1 MNHRLGAAQ
10 LISSSSFAMASRSG
24 STGATAE
31 ATEDRHGDGGA
42 ARGRLNVVEGDKAD
56 SLDELFASISA
67 ASRNAHRP
75 LPPPAMAS
83 RSGST
88 GATAE
93 ASEDLHGDGGAAL
106 TSSTPYLVVALFAG
120 LLLVGVLSTTTEN
133 TARHYHIS
141 VGGRGGHGDGAA
153 GRNAGGHAFRVHVLG
168 KPRGPVLGAPGAGRG
183 SAAAARNVCAAPP
196 AGGAAAAGF
205 AVATACDE
213 RSYTGVLLLA
223 ESLRAA
229 NPGVFLLVFDVGMTS
244 SESKMAVRALPCTE
258 LVAFPFGQ
266 HPHLAGGPAAGGAA
280 GTAWKPIA
288 VELAMRRFGVLVW
301 ADADMRVAGD
311 LAALLQGL
319 PARLALAGPP
329 PAPGFPAEEAAP
341 GPVWRAPLAAWW
353 GLGSGQEPG
362 QPLPAHGVATHV
374 MVVVGTADM
383 YWRVLGRWSLCAQDR
398 SCVELAT
405 QAAAAWPRGPA
416 AQAGGSGCAGRRTL
430 AVDEAML
437 SLALA
442 GYAGGGHDHAGDV
455 LLGSAAF
462 GAAFRCGGGGD
473 TPPPGPASASAA
485 MVRRLGGAGAPLP
498 GQLVVSVPRYGP
510 NNQLK
515 VVTNALRLATEFGAR
530 FVAVAIQPHYK
541 DLQAR
546 EAQHKGLGGAQAE
559 ADEHMIGSVPVQEL
573 LSPYVLHQRAV
584 LAEPSSSWAALVPT
598 LDFIDTDPCPKGSAC
613 PATSAIKVA
622 AFCNMT
628 TYTRMFGRASGL
640 QASTAHLPMARIR
653 CSPADFKSC
662 LTESLRRGRSVVY
675 TGPYDVCKW
684 AGGAATCGVPRH
696 ELKGVVYRMPRL
708 QMGMMGAAA
717 AALRGYGATSL
728 ASRSTCVVSYQLRL
742 KDHYFGHNEIKWDP
756 AKVQSRMALYKV
768 PTRIGKHTFNKKQ
781 SIAALLQLL
790 RQEYSCSH
798 SRCVQTPPRGHV
810 YTHTPL
816 PLAHL
821 PGRRVCLPQPHHA
834 HTRARAHRTVAAT
847 IPENMRR
854 EAGIAVSANAV
865 QLCAAQVPLPRRT
878 PVAPPPR
885 LGAEAGAERWR
896 GRVAQDP
903 ERHGQPPR
911 RRGGCRQH
919 GQPRA
924 PVRRRGVCRRVRRV
938 LPV

>member
-1 MNHRLGAAQ
+1 MRAQ
-10 LISSSSFAMASRSG
+10 QPA
-24 STGATAE
+24 
-31 ATEDRHGDGGA
+31 
-42 ARGRLNVVEGDKAD
+42 
-56 SLDELFASISA
+56 SA
-67 ASRNAHRP
+67 AP
-75 LPPPAMAS
+75 
-83 RSGST
+83 
-88 GATAE
+88 
-93 ASEDLHGDGGAAL
+93 
-106 TSSTPYLVVALFAG
+106 TSSTPCLVVALFAG
-120 LLLVGVLSTTTEN
+120 LLLVA
-133 TARHYHIS
+133 ARHYRIS
-141 VGGRGGHGDGAA
+141 VGVGGRGGHGDGAA
-153 GRNAGGHAFRVHVLG
+153 GLNAGAHAFRVDALG

-301 ADADMRVAGD
+301 ADADVRVAGD

-341 GPVWRAPLAAWW
+341 GPGWRAPLAAWW
-353 GLGSGQEPG
+353 GLGSGLEPG
-362 QPLPAHGVATHV
+362 QPLPARGVATHV

-462 GAAFRCGGGGD
+462 GAAFRCGGGGGGD
-473 TPPPGPASASAA
+473 TPPPGLASASAA

-515 VVTNALRLATEFGAR
+515 VLTNALRLATEFGAR
-530 FVAVAIQPHYK
+530 FVAVTIHPHYK
-541 DLQAR
+541 ARQAR
-546 EAQHKGLGGAQAE
+546 GPQHKGPGGAQTE
-559 ADEHMIGSVPVQEL
+559 ADEYLIGSVPVQEV

-628 TYTRMFGRASGL
+628 IYTRMFGRASGL
-640 QASTAHLPMARIR
+640 QASAAHLPMARIR

-662 LTESLRRGRSVVY
+662 LAASLRRGRSVVY

-717 AALRGYGATSL
+717 AALRGYGATSP

-768 PTRIGKHTFNKKQ
+768 PTRIGKHAFSKKQ
-781 SIAALLQLL
+781 SVAALLQLL
-790 RQEYSCSH
+790 QQEYSCSH
-798 SRCVQTPPRGHV
+798 SRCVQSLPRGHV
-810 YTHTPL
+810 CTHTPL

-821 PGRRVCLPQPHHA
+821 PGRRVCLPQPH
-834 HTRARAHRTVAAT
+834 RAHIHAPARTGLW
-847 IPENMRR
+847 PPRSRR
-854 EAGIAVSANAV
+854 MCAGRQASQQALTLSNSVRHRYLYLA
-865 QLCAAQVPLPRRT
+865 
-878 PVAPPPR
+878 APPSRHLHDWVRKQAPSGGE
-885 LGAEAGAERWR
+885 GAWLKTLSDMGSPPGGEAAAASMGSVGLLLADEAFAAECGEFYPSEGFISSVSEAIDLMR
-896 GRVAQDP
+896 AK
-903 ERHGQPPR
+903 
-911 RRGGCRQH
+911 
-919 GQPRA
+919 A
-924 PVRRRGVCRRVRRV
+924 PVGG
-938 LPV
+938 LNQYGG

>member
-1 MNHRLGAAQ
+1 
-10 LISSSSFAMASRSG
+10 MASRSG

-473 TPPPGPASASAA
+473 TPPPGPRLRIRCDGATAWRRGRASAGAA
-485 MVRRLGGAGAPLP
+485 RRLRAALRAQQPAQSRDKRPAPRHRVRRAVRGGGHSAPLQRPAGPGGPAQRPGRGAGRGRRAHDWL
-498 GQLVVSVPRYGP
+498 
-510 NNQLK
+510 
-515 VVTNALRLATEFGAR
+515 GAR
-530 FVAVAIQPHYK
+530 AGAAVAIRPPPAGRPCRT
-541 DLQAR
+541 LV
-546 EAQHKGLGGAQAE
+546 ELGCPGADAGF
-559 ADEHMIGSVPVQEL
+559 HRHGSVPQGLGLPGHVRHQSRRLLQHDDLHPHVRQGLGPAGLYRPPAHGADPVQPCGFQEL
-573 LSPYVLHQRAV
+573 PHR
-584 LAEPSSSWAALVPT
+584 
-598 LDFIDTDPCPKGSAC
+598 
-613 PATSAIKVA
+613 VA
-622 AFCNMT
+622 A
-628 TYTRMFGRASGL
+628 
-640 QASTAHLPMARIR
+640 ARPER
-653 CSPADFKSC
+653 CVHGAV
-662 LTESLRRGRSVVY
+662 RRVQVGRGRRNVRCATPRVE
-675 TGPYDVCKW
+675 
-684 AGGAATCGVPRH
+684 GGGVPH
-696 ELKGVVYRMPRL
+696 
-708 QMGMMGAAA
+708 AAA
-717 AALRGYGATSL
+717 A
-728 ASRSTCVVSYQLRL
+728 
-742 KDHYFGHNEIKWDP
+742 DGHDGRRRRRP
-756 AKVQSRMALYKV
+756 AWV
-768 PTRIGKHTFNKKQ
+768 
-781 SIAALLQLL
+781 
-790 RQEYSCSH
+790 
-798 SRCVQTPPRGHV
+798 RGHQPGFPQHV
-810 YTHTPL
+810 RGVLPAPPQRPL
-816 PLAHL
+816 LW
-821 PGRRVCLPQPHHA
+821 PQRDQMGPRQGAKPDGALQSPHA
-834 HTRARAHRTVAAT
+834 HRQAHV
-847 IPENMRR
+847 
-854 EAGIAVSANAV
+854 
-865 QLCAAQVPLPRRT
+865 
-878 PVAPPPR
+878 
-885 LGAEAGAERWR
+885 
-896 GRVAQDP
+896 
-903 ERHGQPPR
+903 
-911 RRGGCRQH
+911 
-919 GQPRA
+919 
-924 PVRRRGVCRRVRRV
+924 
-938 LPV
+938 